1 MKKISDFSSLIK
13 LFKPKTFVMPVKIVD
28 NTHGSTSINHGTIK
42 KHDVSIMTKSFK
54 KEVGL
59 TAIPPRVAIAKK
71 YSFYFTKD
79 QLLELLKNYEAN
91 EHLNALEIAIAVQLS
106 DIVVKC
112 GNGNQFNESDSM
124 AVIVSMVNKDEKI
137 PMNGVDDLVLINGYN
152 DNEPHLLGTPCCP
165 GSKPPPFD

>member
-91 EHLNALEIAIAVQLS
+91 EHLNALEIAIAVQLN
-106 DIVVKC
+106 DT
-112 GNGNQFNESDSM
+112 
-124 AVIVSMVNKDEKI
+124 VIDCDT
-137 PMNGVDDLVLINGYN
+137 GFHYN
-152 DNEPHLLGTPCCP
+152 DSDAYPC
-165 GSKPPPFD
+165 